1 MARPLAASGAFET
14 LGLPRPDKARTSIC
28 RWLRVSELR
37 ATALCRPE
45 SSGIFGKERSRAWRR
60 TRGQADGKTG
70 HRTAVREF
78 GRGRPPQGGV
88 CVRSG
93 FLRQSRPRRPPQS
106 IRSQPSRQRSSVL
119 PVAEVHLRMRESRFL
134 DRPSSFWTKR
144 RRKTLAATLL
154 AFQLEISTAS
164 ATKYALDEKRFL
176 HPQLAESC
184 GIEGMVTPIRGV
196 QIYFCKNPISY
207 PGFVCR
213 LPPSGGI
220 QAVVRA
226 ACSGRHAASKR
237 PDIALK
243 VRTFW
248 PP

>member
-28 RWLRVSELR
+28 RWLRVSEFR
-37 ATALCRPE
+37 ATALRRPG
-45 SSGIFGKERSRAWRR
+45 SGGIFGKERSRAWRR

-70 HRTAVREF
+70 RRTAVREF
-78 GRGRPPQGGV
+78 GRGRPPQGDV

-134 DRPSSFWTKR
+134 DRPSSYWTKR
-144 RRKTLAATLL
+144 RRKTPAATLL

-164 ATKYALDEKRFL
+164 AKKYALDEKRFL
-176 HPQLAESC
+176 HPQLVESC
-184 GIEGMVTPIRGV
+184 GIEGMVTPIRARLALPENDQLSGSTILKRHPAYNTQPGVPIPNRSSV
-196 QIYFCKNPISY
+196 QILN
-207 PGFVCR
+207 R
-213 LPPSGGI
+213 APSP
-220 QAVVRA
+220 
-226 ACSGRHAASKR
+226 S
-237 PDIALK
+237 L
-243 VRTFW
+243 
-248 PP
+248 